1 MLASKEALHSSG
13 HKTLVFKTNISSWD
27 FFLVIK
33 ILGSRFGFVCGTR
46 RKNIT
51 SRKDFQLII
60 KQLKS
65 YKFSMTETNE
75 NKEQVKPNKNPA

>member
-1 MLASKEALHSSG
+1 MIYTYRRKA
-13 HKTLVFKTNISSWD
+13 TNIASS
-27 FFLVIK
+27 LNSYLNKVP
-33 ILGSRFGFVCGTR
+33 GSRFSFVYETR

-60 KQLKS
+60 EQLKT
-65 YKFSMTETNE
+65 YKFSMTETNK